1 MGNVSPW
8 SSRCKTGCK
17 WSRSQSIQS
26 SFFYMKNCVKRKFAQ
41 NWEPSTLVITY
52 FNVLFDSSPDYC
64 DFKAPGISS
73 SHERLEL
80 WGREMGISPPCDCM
94 ENLGNSTQTCLSWKI
109 NRETLHTL

>member
-1 MGNVSPW
+1 MSVPGAAGVKQAASGAGRNLFNLL
-8 SSRCKTGCK
+8 
-17 WSRSQSIQS
+17 
-26 SFFYMKNCVKRKFAQ
+26 FFYMKNCVKRKFAQ

-94 ENLGNSTQTCLSWKI
+94 ENLGKSTQTCLSWKI